1 MRRRNKEL
9 EEAQQGLQGRKE
21 DYQRDLERLRDAQ
34 RRLEREREQ
43 LQREAER
50 VEHLREVEA
59 RLQRTPSSTSEDSL
73 KLQSSSS
80 IEREILEGEL
90 SSSPRKNSL
99 SRMDSKQ
106 KGRSLFSLV
115 GKTQSLEGQHQIPT
129 RLLQLASSKEKK
141 DKKKKKSKSQPPQ
154 DAASHLLPLTEP
166 SVDGEIFFC

>member
-1 MRRRNKEL
+1 
-9 EEAQQGLQGRKE
+9 
-21 DYQRDLERLRDAQ
+21 
-34 RRLEREREQ
+34 
-43 LQREAER
+43 
-50 VEHLREVEA
+50 A

-80 IEREILEGEL
+80 IEREIWEGDL

-106 KGRSLFSLV
+106 KGRSLFSLG
-115 GKTQSLEGQHQIPT
+115 GKTQSLEGQNQIPT

-154 DAASHLLPLTEP
+154 DA
-166 SVDGEIFFC
+166 